1 MRLLDSGKSPGATR
15 GGMRGNAAERLM
27 GLAQQCVLGSTPCRH
42 ARICLAGLR
51 NAGATRLLGHP
62 LELGHDFLEQ
72 TLPKLTAEFNAGRAE
87 PIPYL
92 AALVCANA
100 ADLALHDA
108 YGNLPSCDVY
118 QTYGREHCK
127 RSGCISYARR

>member
-1 MRLLDSGKSPGATR
+1 MRVCQAL
-15 GGMRGNAAERLM
+15 
-27 GLAQQCVLGSTPCRH
+27 VRH
-42 ARICLAGLR
+42 DAW
-51 NAGATRLLGHP
+51 GHP

-72 TLPKLTAEFNAGRAE
+72 TLSKLTDEFNAGRAE

-108 YGNLPSCDVY
+108 YGNLLGCDVY
-118 QTYGREHCK
+118 QTYGREHCG
-127 RSGCISYARR
+127 RDLSAFLTPADDSGVSFAGRYVAEYLAASPPTRLSARRAAWR